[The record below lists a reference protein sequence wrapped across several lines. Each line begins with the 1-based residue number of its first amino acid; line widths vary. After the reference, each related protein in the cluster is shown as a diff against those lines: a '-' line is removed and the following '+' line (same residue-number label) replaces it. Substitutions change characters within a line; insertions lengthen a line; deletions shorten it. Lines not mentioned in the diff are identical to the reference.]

1 MKTLVK
7 LLIAAA
13 LLGGVLIAV
22 GVWNGGQLYTGY
34 ENGVLR
40 PLFGFHGTYDSG
52 AEHGTGKVLDPESI
66 DTLRIEVSGGSCEIE
81 MENEFSCS
89 SEVDMTVD
97 GSTVT
102 LSVDNG
108 DAEIILPE
116 YRFDL
121 ITVDISGGALEA
133 DRLNARETFL
143 NVSGGSVTIDQIW
156 SNSAIIDGS
165 MGRIDIDDL
174 NTRDSRL
181 SISAGEVII
190 ENLYVDDLMAE
201 CTGGRIGIGFPR
213 DPADYRCTADISAG
227 ACTWNGGALEDAGF
241 GSTDAENTID
251 LTVTAG
257 AIELYA
263 AKRD

>member
-52 AEHGTGKVLDPESI
+52 AEHGTGEVLDPESI

-116 YRFDL
+116 YHFDL

-165 MGRIDIDDL
+165 MGRIDI
-174 NTRDSRL
+174 
-181 SISAGEVII
+181 
-190 ENLYVDDLMAE
+190 DDLMAE

-263 AKRD
+263 AERD